1 MRTTADPKKLVKALQ
16 TGRRKLG
23 MTDEEYR
30 GLLSSVTGGR
40 TTSSKELS
48 GEELARA
55 LATLR
60 KAGFR
65 TTADPQI
72 RKIKSL
78 WYEMHDLGIVRNR
91 SDQAI
96 ETYIRAHHAGAKN
109 RMVLRGTAPARHRD
123 PEKLDR
129 QNRGTGGTG
138 TPATLFLRTTTRHG
152 GDAIGKRC
160 LDLFPSYP
168 VLVFRL

>member
-1 MRTTADPKKLVKALQ
+1 MRTPTDPKKLIKALQ

-48 GEELARA
+48 GEELAA
-55 LATLR
+55 LR

-96 ETYIRAHHAGAKN
+96 ETYIRRITRAQKIEWCSVEQLQLVIETLKN
-109 RMVLRGTAPARHRD
+109 WVDRIEEPAAREHLQRFFS
-123 PEKLDR
+123 E
-129 QNRGTGGTG
+129 QQ
-138 TPATLFLRTTTRHG
+138 PAT
-152 GDAIGKRC
+152 A
-160 LDLFPSYP
+160 
-168 VLVFRL
+168 VVQ